1 MKMIIW
7 SVVVTIGVALSG
19 LNVFAQSPPA
29 PELLRNTMKSYI
41 KLLAAGDTDGIMN
54 LYGENPSV
62 EDPVGGNPIIGREAV
77 RAFYTGAGAIKVE
90 IVGPVVIAGV
100 EGAMRIIAQ
109 LEMAAL
115 TGFIDVIETMTFDDQ
130 GRIVSMRAYWSPSEI
145 RQER

>member
-1 MKMIIW
+1 MKMIMW

-19 LNVFAQSPPA
+19 LNVLAQSPPA

-100 EGAMRIIAQ
+100 EGAMPITAQ

-115 TGFIDVIETMTFDDQ
+115 TGFINVIETMTFDDQ
-130 GRIVSMRAYWSPSEI
+130 GRIVSMRAYWSPAEI